1 MPFLR
6 EFAEI
11 APEEHALATSQGC
24 WFCLL
29 ERIRYCGVCVHYDE
43 QDEQAL
49 NGWDLLR
56 VRWSLRVMFVYE
68 STAASACIEQN
79 EKNSFDKTEP
89 FQ

>member
-6 EFAEI
+6 QFAEI

-29 ERIRYCGVCVHYDE
+29 ERIRYRGVCVHY
-43 QDEQAL
+43 DEQAL
-49 NGWDLLR
+49 NGWDLL
-56 VRWSLRVMFVYE
+56 RWSLRVMFVYE

-79 EKNSFDKTEP
+79 EKNPFDKTEP